1 MINTI
6 EACMNV
12 FNTNVSIIRDKCKV
26 FSEAASRELE
36 INYKEADLKVLTEHG
51 TDNDMI
57 ALYEAA
63 KADYKEAST
72 KNIERL
78 KTMVAD
84 EFNKVNTTITSRINT
99 PNNIEAM
106 KDLRN
111 KMRTAP
117 LLKKK
122 KIMVE
127 QNKLQQKS
135 CDNALAKLTK
145 LAPKLHADSTE
156 GSTAITT
163 IDNEFMSE
171 HGKLIGV
178 AHAESLTLDAV
189 CTLAETMIKDA
200 DKVARNNR
208 AKSDDFCK
216 KAMDMIK
223 SGVDPSVAHN
233 WADTAIGILKTKTED
248 HMRIIQS
255 LLREIKTSLKSYK
268 SVQKDVADDVNTMK
282 ESTEELMTDEE
293 LSEPVSMDGYGAALN
308 MADPVSSE
316 DELMTSVEDEANE
329 ITSDSP
335 ESMDDV
341 NISLES
347 LGLTGEELEYT
358 EDQYLECTEYG
369 FTEAEY
375 NESGLSDEELDSM
388 VESAVAEAFGGEEAL
403 NNLVEEAGLTAEYA
417 EQAELTPTVEGV
429 YEELFGESYYEGVV
443 VEEVEDPDKAI
454 ENLFT
459 SIFNEA
465 TGNVPEKKEE
475 EPVQES
481 TFESLINMINEL

>member
-1 MINTI
+1 M
-6 EACMNV
+6 E
-12 FNTNVSIIRDKCKV
+12 
-26 FSEAASRELE
+26 
-36 INYKEADLKVLTEHG
+36 
-51 TDNDMI
+51 
-57 ALYEAA
+57 
-63 KADYKEAST
+63 
-72 KNIERL
+72 
-78 KTMVAD
+78 
-84 EFNKVNTTITSRINT
+84 
-99 PNNIEAM
+99 
-106 KDLRN
+106 
-111 KMRTAP
+111 
-117 LLKKK
+117 
-122 KIMVE
+122 
-127 QNKLQQKS
+127 
-135 CDNALAKLTK
+135 
-145 LAPKLHADSTE
+145 
-156 GSTAITT
+156 
-163 IDNEFMSE
+163 
-171 HGKLIGV
+171 
-178 AHAESLTLDAV
+178 
-189 CTLAETMIKDA
+189 
-200 DKVARNNR
+200 
-208 AKSDDFCK
+208 
-216 KAMDMIK
+216 MIK

-308 MADPVSSE
+308 MADPISSE
-316 DELMTSVEDEANE
+316 DELMASVEDEANE

-347 LGLTGEELEYT
+347 LGLTGDELEYT

-388 VESAVAEAFGGEEAL
+388 VESEVAEAFGGEEAL
-403 NNLVEEAGLTAEYA
+403 NNLIEEAGLTAEYA

-429 YEELFGESYYEGVV
+429 YEELFGESYYEGVI

-475 EPVQES
+475 ELVQES